1 MKVRVENMAS
11 SRGNRVP
18 NQYIIYTD
26 KGTFFQSYRTVIVW
40 INNKGQTF
48 LDAKSWDCSMTTG
61 TYRNSFLMENKK
73 ETQKKIDT
81 GEYKLKDLNK
91 GS

>member
-1 MKVRVENMAS
+1 MKVRVENMKS
-11 SRGNRVP
+11 SRGNRIP
-18 NQYIIYTD
+18 NQFIIYTD

-73 ETQKKIDT
+73 ETQRKIDT
-81 GEYKLKDLNK
+81 GEYKLKNLN
-91 GS
+91 